1 MSRRASETDPTGSSG
16 GFDPVGAPWFFPLLV
31 LAVVL
36 SLRIFAPRIAEKAEL
51 FWLDLALDLRA
62 RAGMSEPLDPS
73 IRFAELSINEEIAR
87 RYATDGEYATVAGIL
102 ETLARLE
109 ARVVAVDIIYTYGRA
124 EDQKILAD
132 TIRRLHET
140 TRTSF
145 VLSTSIEE
153 QRGTPHLLQSLPH
166 AGGEAFSQG
175 IVNVPADRHWREY
188 RLVHRFGEETMPS
201 LALAAFAAARPA
213 ALAPKVTSEG
223 TMEWKVSGPDGKA
236 VVRRGDDSRLFLNL
250 RHSYYEDDYDRT
262 LPELSE
268 GGRVWTI
275 EELEQLANRADSASP
290 LRDTIVFLGYDAEVD
305 GKATTHGSQEPGM
318 LLHATALHD
327 LMHGTAIR
335 PAPIPIDIGFHL
347 LVASI
352 AALVFARVRS
362 KRWLLLI
369 AAVGILLTL
378 ATGWVAVWHQGLL
391 ILPAA
396 VLSALLW
403 GSAVILE
410 VGRRWTVE
418 QRERTRRDAM
428 LGFYFS
434 PAVLKQVTQNLD
446 MIRPRGGDVA
456 VLLSDL
462 RGFTTLCESGEVERV
477 FELLN
482 RLFAVETE
490 AALRENGSLARF
502 AGDQFLAYWGAPE
515 ACDDAPD
522 RALRAALEIQETL
535 QRRVDSPDADEIDGW
550 LRIGI
555 GLHCGRGLVGHV
567 GSRSYRDYNLVG
579 DCVNTTARIE
589 SQTKNYAAAILA
601 SGEFMASLKTKPLSL
616 LVDRVQVK
624 GKSRATE
631 LHAIF
636 GRGDDPGDEGREA
649 YRVAFAHYE
658 AGEFANADHA
668 FATLKKHPHATL
680 VASAGVLGQRCR
692 TYIESPPANWD
703 GVHELTSK

>member
-1 MSRRASETDPTGSSG
+1 V

-31 LAVVL
+31 LTVAL
-36 SLRIFAPRIAEKAEL
+36 SLRVFAPHIVEKAEL
-51 FWLDLALDLRA
+51 FWLDLALDSRA

-73 IRFAELSINEEIAR
+73 IRFAELEMNEELAR
-87 RYATDGEYATVAGIL
+87 RFATEGEYATVAGIF

-124 EDQKILAD
+124 EDQIILAD

-145 VLSTSIEE
+145 VLSTSIEK
-153 QRGTPHLLQSLPH
+153 QRGTPHLLKSLPH
-166 AGGEAFSQG
+166 AGGEDFFQG

-188 RLVHRFGEETMPS
+188 RLVHRFSGETLPS
-201 LALAAFAAARPA
+201 LALAAFAASRPA
-213 ALAPKVTSEG
+213 ALAPTVVGEG
-223 TMEWKVSGPDGKA
+223 TMEWKVTGPDGKA
-236 VVRRGDDSRLFLNL
+236 VARCANDSRLFLNL
-250 RHSYYEDDYDRT
+250 RHSYYEDEYDRT

-268 GGRVWTI
+268 GGRVWSI
-275 EELEQLANRADSASP
+275 DQLERLEERSDGASP
-290 LRDTIVFLGYDAEVD
+290 LRETIVFLGYGAEVD
-305 GKATTHGSQEPGM
+305 GKATTHGPQEPGM
-318 LLHATALHD
+318 LLHGTALHD
-327 LMHGTAIR
+327 LMHGSAIR
-335 PAPIPIDIGFHL
+335 PASIPIDLGFHL

-369 AAVGILLTL
+369 ATVGIVLIL

-391 ILPAA
+391 LLPAA

-446 MIRPRGGDVA
+446 MIRPRGGEVA

-515 ACDDAPD
+515 ACTDAPD
-522 RALRAALEIQETL
+522 RALRAALEIQESL

-636 GRGDDPGDEGREA
+636 GRGDDPGDEGCEV

-658 AGEFANADHA
+658 AGEFANAAHA
-668 FATLKKHPHATL
+668 LATLKKHPHATL

-692 TYIESPPANWD
+692 VYIESPPANWD

>member
-1 MSRRASETDPTGSSG
+1 MSRRATEPDPTGSSG
-16 GFDPVGAPWFFPLLV
+16 GFDPVAAPWFFPLLV
-31 LAVVL
+31 LAVAL
-36 SLRIFAPRIAEKAEL
+36 SLRVFAPRIAEKAEL
-51 FWLDLALDLRA
+51 FWLDLALDFRA
-62 RAGMSEPLDPS
+62 RTGMSEPLDPS
-73 IRFAELSINEEIAR
+73 IRFAELEMNEEIAR
-87 RYATDGEYATVAGIL
+87 RFATEGEYATVAGIL

-124 EDQKILAD
+124 QDQKILAD
-132 TIRRLHET
+132 TIRRLNET
-140 TRTSF
+140 TRTRF
-145 VLSTSIEE
+145 VLSTSIEDHGKE
-153 QRGTPHLLQSLPH
+153 PHLRRSLPH
-166 AGGEAFSQG
+166 ADDEDFPQG
-175 IVNVPADRHWREY
+175 VVNVPADRHWREY
-188 RLVHRFGEETMPS
+188 QLVHRFSGETMPS
-201 LALAAFAAARPA
+201 LALAAFAASRPA
-213 ALAPKVTSEG
+213 ALAPKVTSDG
-223 TMEWKVSGPDGKA
+223 MMEWKVLGSDGKA
-236 VVRRGDDSRLFLNL
+236 VARHGDDSRLFLNL
-250 RHSYYEDDYDRT
+250 RHSYYDDRYDRT
-262 LPELSE
+262 LRELSE

-275 EELEQLANRADSASP
+275 DQLKRLAERSDVASP

-305 GKATTHGSQEPGM
+305 GKATTHGPQEPGM
-318 LLHATALHD
+318 LLHGTALHD

-335 PAPIPIDIGFHL
+335 PAPIPIDLGFHL
-347 LVASI
+347 LVSSI

-369 AAVGILLTL
+369 ATVGIVLIL
-378 ATGWVAVWHQGLL
+378 ATGWIAVWHQGLL
-391 ILPAA
+391 LLPAA

-446 MIRPRGGDVA
+446 MIRPRGGEVA

-515 ACDDAPD
+515 ACTDAPD
-522 RALRAALEIQETL
+522 RALRAALEIQEAL
-535 QRRVDSPDADEIDGW
+535 QRRVENPDADEIDGW

-636 GRGDDPGDEGREA
+636 GRGDDPGEEGRGA
-649 YRVAFAHYE
+649 YRSAFSHYE
-658 AGEFANADHA
+658 AGDFAKASEV
-668 FATLKKHPHATL
+668 FASLTNHPHLTLAT
-680 VASAGVLGQRCR
+680 SAGVLDERCR
-692 TYIESPPANWD
+692 YYLDSPPVVWD